1 MDLQYTRISHM
12 FVSIIKDGKSVRSIN
27 DFPQLFTVLLLVKR
41 TVNSGC
47 GSGNDL
53 NTSKEE
59 IDS

>member
-1 MDLQYTRISHM
+1 M